1 MDQGHV
7 RIHPL
12 RSYHSARVRFIL
24 SIVPSAEL
32 TGQISITLLR
42 FRTLNGHTTVVC
54 RVWSSWNLSFLELLT
69 LAVEIVLV
77 VRGSHR
83 TIELRRRTT
92 LIFRV

>member
-7 RIHPL
+7 RVHPL

-24 SIVPSAEL
+24 STVLLVKPKAQNSV
-32 TGQISITLLR
+32 TLLR
-42 FRTLNGHTTVVC
+42 FRTLSGYTAVVC

-77 VRGSHR
+77 VRG
-83 TIELRRRTT
+83 ELHCVMK
-92 LIFRV
+92 L